1 MRKDH
6 DKYRRRTDRQK
17 ITGDRRQDRVGA
29 RGGAEMLENNVG
41 AVVILDNGRLEG
53 IFTERDALK
62 FFVATRRNADVTNV
76 CDTMTKSPITVEPAT
91 ELGTARDI
99 MVDGKFRHL
108 PVVQAGSVVGVIRC
122 ANWSICRGDGRTQ
135 FGEHLDTPLKP
146 PLD

>member
-1 MRKDH
+1 MTNTVGELIGKRLPVIVARTASVREAARK
-6 DKYRRRTDRQK
+6 
-17 ITGDRRQDRVGA
+17 
-29 RGGAEMLENNVG
+29 MLENNVG

-108 PVVQAGSVVGVIRC
+108 PVVQAGSVVGVISLRELV
-122 ANWSICRGDGRTQ
+122 NLPG
-135 FGEHLDTPLKP
+135 
-146 PLD
+146 